1 MKQTH
6 RGTWWPGLLNGIQ
19 GKRTKYFVLLLSIKI
34 AHLNTR
40 VKALFREGGEA
51 MPNVTLFDTRARYIF
66 LPIFITTKSGKKIE
80 LDAIL
85 DSGAPNT
92 ELSDQALERAGFL
105 DPVNNLEVYVSH
117 FEKSWGVDALIGL
130 DFFKRF
136 RVTVDYKAGHLIT
149 APL

>member
-1 MKQTH
+1 
-6 RGTWWPGLLNGIQ
+6 
-19 GKRTKYFVLLLSIKI
+19 
-34 AHLNTR
+34 
-40 VKALFREGGEA
+40 

-105 DPVNNLEVYVSH
+105 DTIKKDVQLKPGLQTQKYGKVSLPQIEICSHPVNNLEVYVSH